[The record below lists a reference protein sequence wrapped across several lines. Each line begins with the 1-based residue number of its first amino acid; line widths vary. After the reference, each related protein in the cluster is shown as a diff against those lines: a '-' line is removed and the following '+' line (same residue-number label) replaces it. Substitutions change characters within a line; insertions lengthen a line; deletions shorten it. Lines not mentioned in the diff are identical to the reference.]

1 MLRGVGIVV
10 VGDAHAT
17 LLPSSSRRECI
28 SHMDC
33 VTQTIFAHLRS
44 STCWV
49 AHHVR
54 MSSHCH
60 GFPNSHTLEVL
71 QAGSRRRACQRLSL
85 VAARAGF
92 PPNGP
97 ESNYGGLHGGNTK
110 GRLAALRYYQKKVP
124 PQKNP
129 NWIPIACA
137 HGLAEPRH
145 QETPPA
151 STSGPEVGRTSQ
163 REAPDRG
170 RSRYDVV
177 AQLRRSAKKRSSTMM
192 ALRKAAITSPA
203 AMENSVSRRRAESE
217 IHSVQ
222 GAQ

>member
-1 MLRGVGIVV
+1 MGIVV
-10 VGDAHAT
+10 VGEAHAT
-17 LLPSSSRRECI
+17 LLPSSSQREYI

-145 QETPPA
+145 QETP
-151 STSGPEVGRTSQ
+151 
-163 REAPDRG
+163 
-170 RSRYDVV
+170 
-177 AQLRRSAKKRSSTMM
+177 QLPPLDRRSAAHRSARPQTAGAAGTTSWLSC
-192 ALRKAAITSPA
+192 ADPLRSGAA
-203 AMENSVSRRRAESE
+203 R
-217 IHSVQ
+217 
-222 GAQ
+222 